1 MRLPNGMRP
10 RGRVRVERMCG
21 HIQRGAFADLRL
33 GRRSENEIN
42 FKVLRPVGMLRN
54 QMKRTVGFAV
64 CNRSMIIDREL
75 TVQVRGKNSMD
86 RAAVNMTRISMPM
99 VGLGMDMNQWG
110 GEHPYGR
117 PHEDRHAKPR

>member
-1 MRLPNGMRP
+1 MEG
-10 RGRVRVERMCG
+10 MCG

-99 VGLGMDMNQWG
+99 VGLGMDMNEWG
-110 GEHPYGR
+110 GEHP
-117 PHEDRHAKPR
+117 